1 MQRHQYIT
9 ILLATLAFA
18 ICGVAS
24 ADDGAI
30 TNKSMSKTINVP
42 TFDQETVNE
51 KTPEAEHAFA
61 DFMKFYVPAQAAS
74 GEVLTETDAGGIEY
88 CNIDGQA
95 VQDNLPNDGEK
106 TECPLEDLVETLAVA
121 KPLVN
126 VFIYGPQFDVH
137 NTAFAHR
144 WFDTYAAVS
153 LDDGETFKKTNLSQ
167 TADLSSFNLADHVAS
182 KQDPL
187 PNDHTIL
194 LGNKR
199 KGAWHAPG
207 YETPYEAH
215 CIECHGPALI
225 GTTQTPSCY
234 SCHKSV
240 WEEETMEGVGPIIY
254 KANYF
259 KGKVQ
264 IFGENAEPRST
275 VTIVNG
281 TTGEE
286 LWTTRTK
293 KRDSFRLVKRVTG
306 DPPCTVAAISNEEE
320 GPSILVTDKKGE
332 PVEDCEGHPVD
343 VTDYPGG
350 SYNVFRAVAGN
361 KVLVA
366 WPSRYCEQGQP
377 AYSLTTDNED
387 EDNGIPADE
396 KLDHLIAI
404 TDFIR
409 DGSVELGVPALPDF
423 TSTRD
428 NVVNDLYLVDA
439 FGVAGKQGSVN
450 FADEGYPQAGIV
462 PFGCVWT
469 ARGVLLPGDDPRTE
483 DFTEES
489 HMVWTKAERLTSGR
503 RDPNRI
509 EVHAV
514 QGAGFVI
521 TWQEDPEGLRPGQGL
536 GPGEGWSGAVAH
548 SQTDAWYSFINEEYF
563 DIVRQ
568 AYTEDEKVA
577 YTLDPIDI
585 LNHDLTLSG
594 RPQVFV
600 PMAVPMRLSNN
611 AKCNPPDKVTSGE
624 GTPAIYCAY
633 DPDAIDGVDQLGAK
647 DFFLRDQCADT
658 VTIWTGN
665 INNGLVENEICVAD
679 SFDGIA
685 GADLPNRAN
694 TSITRPRTSLQGY
707 TNGTDK
713 SAWVVVAAEESKGL
727 GKYFFNPDGLLD
739 NTFDGYADMC
749 AEDSSPT
756 CTEEIG
762 KNQWYFS
769 FDMGTPD
776 TSAGSGEPNSLLSN
790 LVNQGN
796 MLNQAEAY
804 WETGELFGLMNTEI
818 MQDYGDYNFDIV
830 NTEIARRASL
840 LVQGIGKAISGSSH
854 LAAMPSWKQGNMRQ
868 GGPADTMLRRI
879 VLPEGYDGSQGI
891 EVNPYAFENMV
902 CETFLIAPGTNP
914 YYPGGVCDDPAIN
927 LSGVMPDTCLDD
939 ESKETSNCP
948 TVDFDTVSTTYG
960 IGDTNPILQGYIKS
974 GGEGGGDPEESSGN
988 KTRVLTWHQCPS
1000 VHTVLGSDFDPVTC
1014 GTADW
1019 AGNINADNFDDQS
1032 WYNPLDVSKG
1042 HRGFIDGDFVMFL
1055 YGWSPNWRLNAKG
1068 NDRYELYVRRSF
1080 DGGLTWGTTPSSFQ
1094 ASNGV
1099 SYPGDG
1105 TVTCE
1110 SYRKTETG
1118 EGDPVEPKICYAFDA
1133 GAAEHAR
1140 NVTQHK
1146 SMNITTL
1153 DPRYAS
1159 AGSPRGVGIDELT
1172 CTDGLFVDN
1181 SVIDTIFTCD
1191 DTSLLQ
1197 DTDLRN
1203 PSRYFMVFETG
1214 DNKTVQE
1221 GEAEPLNLYYSR
1233 AESFGDDYVV
1243 WTETDTGYDGF
1254 DGTAVCYPTINYG
1267 EVLNTDDVRIGS
1279 GFCNEFDRMNTGG
1292 DSHSSEASLAGN
1304 SDASKMYGVT
1314 AQWEFEDDDDYESEI
1329 LDADAMARR
1338 VWWIDLYRSDNP
1350 DLIYTLPGTQTDSP

>member
-1 MQRHQYIT
+1 M
-9 ILLATLAFA
+9 
-18 ICGVAS
+18 S
-24 ADDGAI
+24 AG
-30 TNKSMSKTINVP
+30 IN
-42 TFDQETVNE
+42 Q
-51 KTPEAEHAFA
+51 
-61 DFMKFYVPAQAAS
+61 
-74 GEVLTETDAGGIEY
+74 
-88 CNIDGQA
+88 
-95 VQDNLPNDGEK
+95 
-106 TECPLEDLVETLAVA
+106 
-121 KPLVN
+121 
-126 VFIYGPQFDVH
+126 
-137 NTAFAHR
+137 
-144 WFDTYAAVS
+144 
-153 LDDGETFKKTNLSQ
+153 
-167 TADLSSFNLADHVAS
+167 
-182 KQDPL
+182 
-187 PNDHTIL
+187 
-194 LGNKR
+194 
-199 KGAWHAPG
+199 
-207 YETPYEAH
+207 
-215 CIECHGPALI
+215 
-225 GTTQTPSCY
+225 
-234 SCHKSV
+234 
-240 WEEETMEGVGPIIY
+240 
-254 KANYF
+254 
-259 KGKVQ
+259 
-264 IFGENAEPRST
+264 
-275 VTIVNG
+275 
-281 TTGEE
+281 
-286 LWTTRTK
+286 
-293 KRDSFRLVKRVTG
+293 
-306 DPPCTVAAISNEEE
+306 
-320 GPSILVTDKKGE
+320 
-332 PVEDCEGHPVD
+332 
-343 VTDYPGG
+343 
-350 SYNVFRAVAGN
+350 
-361 KVLVA
+361 
-366 WPSRYCEQGQP
+366 
-377 AYSLTTDNED
+377 
-387 EDNGIPADE
+387 
-396 KLDHLIAI
+396 
-404 TDFIR
+404 R
-409 DGSVELGVPALPDF
+409 DGDADLGVPGLPGF
-423 TSTRD
+423 TSESD
-428 NVVNDLYLVDA
+428 DVVNDLYLVDA

-568 AYTEDEKVA
+568 AYIGDDTKVA
-577 YTLDPIDI
+577 YSLDPIDI
-585 LNHDLTLSG
+585 LDHDLTLSG

-624 GTPAIYCAY
+624 GTPSIYCAY
-633 DPDAIDGVDQLGAK
+633 DPDAIDGVDQLGAV
-647 DFFLRDQCADT
+647 DFGLRDQCAAT
-658 VTIWTGN
+658 VTILTGN
-665 INNGLVENEICVAD
+665 INNGLVESDICVAD

-727 GKYFFNPDGLLD
+727 GKYFFNPDGLLEAS
-739 NTFDGYADMC
+739 DGNADPC
-749 AEDSSPT
+749 EKDSAPT

-776 TSAGSGEPNSLLSN
+776 TSAGIGEPNSLLSN

-804 WETGELFGLMNTEI
+804 WETGELFGLMNTAI

-840 LVQGIGKAISGSSH
+840 LVQGIGKAINSSSH

-879 VLPEGYDGSQGI
+879 VLPDGYLTECDIAVDPDGPYLTSGSINANDRLWVEGSGLDGDLTTRVRIRDAVTGDLLGGWYSAVEPDFAFPLTIFGDDLVLQDEEVPCAIQAEDAKTGNWGPIWEVTDAPESCSGSLPRECTGAVVTAGI
-891 EVNPYAFENMV
+891 EVNPYAFANMV
-902 CETFLIAPGTNP
+902 CVNFLIDPGTNP
-914 YYPGGVCDDPAIN
+914 YYPGGVCNDPAIN

-939 ESKETSNCP
+939 ESKDTANCP

-1000 VHTVLGSDFDPVTC
+1000 DYTIVAGGDFVPVEC
-1014 GTADW
+1014 DESDW
-1019 AGNINADNFDDQS
+1019 AGNINVDNFDDQS

-1080 DGGLTWGTTPSSFQ
+1080 DGGLTWGTTPDPFK
-1094 ASNGV
+1094 ASNGE
-1099 SYPGDG
+1099 SYKGDG

-1118 EGDPVEPKICYAFDA
+1118 EGDPVEPKICYAFAA

-1243 WTETDTGYDGF
+1243 WTETDTGYDGL

-1267 EVLNTDDVRIGS
+1267 EVLNTDDPRIGS

-1338 VWWIDLYRSDNP
+1338 VWWIDDYRSINP
-1350 DLIYTLPGTQTDSP
+1350 DLIYTLPGTQNDSP